1 MRKTH
6 EVANVNNMDRG
17 KTDKRR
23 EGMERPN
30 GSMRER
36 ERERGGGEGER
47 QQHTC
52 PVQTFKMRSPVAS
65 VPSSSAAAPGI
76 ILVTKMPSSPSTCWL
91 PWPPAM
97 LKPRPTRQ
105 YMYM

>member
-36 ERERGGGEGER
+36 EREREGGGEGGREKDNSTHVQSKPSR
-47 QQHTC
+47 CGHPWLVCPPLQQ
-52 PVQTFKMRSPVAS
+52 QLLGLS
-65 VPSSSAAAPGI
+65 
-76 ILVTKMPSSPSTCWL
+76 W
-91 PWPPAM
+91 
-97 LKPRPTRQ
+97 
-105 YMYM
+105 